1 MGALLKK
8 GKPFIRKEAGT
19 NNWFIYRMTG
29 RGDYW
34 VWSAKGMRKVCDK
47 YKSTIDGLREAGMLW
62 EVFP

>member
-19 NNWFIYRMTG
+19 SNWTIYRMTG

-34 VWSAKGMRKVCDK
+34 VWRGHSVRKACEK
-47 YKSTIDGLREAGMLW
+47 YKTTIGALQEAGLLW